1 MQSPILFDLPK
12 GAWLPLRPQLLDML
26 RESACLSAAGARM
39 LRLELLELGRVG
51 SKLLVDG
58 QVQLVARSEFALAF
72 VELLR

>member
-1 MQSPILFDLPK
+1 
-12 GAWLPLRPQLLDML
+12 
-26 RESACLSAAGARM
+26 M

>member
-1 MQSPILFDLPK
+1 MPSDRDVFSIFAALAD
-12 GAWLPLRPQLLDML
+12 PQ
-26 RESACLSAAGARM
+26 RARM